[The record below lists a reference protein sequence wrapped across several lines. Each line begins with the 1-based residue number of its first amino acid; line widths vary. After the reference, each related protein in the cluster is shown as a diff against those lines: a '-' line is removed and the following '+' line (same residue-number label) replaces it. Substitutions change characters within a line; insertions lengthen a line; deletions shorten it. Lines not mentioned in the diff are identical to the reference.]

1 MFAMA
6 LRACIRWMALAGALT
21 TACGNTASE
30 SNGTDAASDA
40 PNATD
45 AKSEPAPVD
54 PNCHDGDV
62 LWDLPTGSCLEGA
75 SCDIQRKGKCPDG
88 TVLIYP
94 AIWACKCQGDAW
106 SCENIGGGL
115 HLPMCPDAG
124 TDAGVDA
131 GDAAD

>member
-1 MFAMA
+1 
-6 LRACIRWMALAGALT
+6 MALAGALT

-54 PNCHDGDV
+54 PNCHHGDV

-75 SCDIQRKGKCPDG
+75 SCDIQRKGECPDG
-88 TVLIYP
+88 TILIYP